1 MNKVE
6 HKIVKVIEKPTL
18 DDSVVPGWY
27 SIKVLVN
34 CYGIKTEEIM
44 RGPKE
49 YLTKYKKGYT
59 WLG

>member
-1 MNKVE
+1 MNSNQRKGIVKRYKPKTKMNKVE

-34 CYGIKTEEIM
+34 CYGIK
-44 RGPKE
+44 K
-49 YLTKYKKGYT
+49 LKK
-59 WLG
+59 